1 LRSPIRDF
9 IIISI
14 HRNMMGKRVNYACR
28 SVIAPDPYLKTNEIG
43 LPRKFAKVRLKSLC
57 EAFDALWSL
66 NFLIF
71 DRFLHYLVQ

>member
-1 LRSPIRDF
+1 MRSPIRDF

-43 LPRKFAKVRLKSLC
+43 LPRKFAKVRLQSLC